1 MPEIY
6 KIGGVHV
13 KAIDVLS
20 FEYQRRAAKRR
31 EEEERHFY
39 RIAKPKDDQRCYGAD
54 ELARRLGVKERRAR
68 AFAAHLRERGIGVL
82 GVDGAW
88 FNETELARAVEIWQK
103 STAA

>member
-54 ELARRLGVKERRAR
+54 ELARRLGVKER
-68 AFAAHLRERGIGVL
+68 AHAPLPPICANVASACWALTDFVQRNRISV
-82 GVDGAW
+82 
-88 FNETELARAVEIWQK
+88 RR
-103 STAA
+103 